1 MNKMRNQALL
11 LLLAMLSLATF
22 TTSCE
27 SEDEPETSIEVGETV
42 KDFVKVTQY
51 EDSKTFQTDVD
62 ELVTYALAQRAFRW
76 GYIYFASKGL
86 YDGELFATT
95 PDDWANDSYC
105 NSVAELLYDMINYFA
120 EHETEYSESIQ
131 RLEDSGVLTKTND
144 TRGIGSDVT
153 EFFLSCKKTQ
163 VMGRKSVVSVIRQ
176 LGWSTNAAK
185 MKQLYDDLPSD
196 LRRGY
201 SNYTKFWE
209 DFSAGNL
216 DARAN
221 QVFVNLYN
229 YADMDFGEKCR
240 EIGTTPGGNITVAGA
255 DLIEKGLSLVIDACP
270 ISGEIGYGKDIF
282 GAVEAANGLV
292 SKGDVKGFLKNAAGN
307 LVNYGREGYKLANKL
322 QGIDKIYWADADDLW
337 DAFGKDITTIY
348 TNDILFDQEFENAFD
363 RGEGERFVPQLV
375 RTKDANGQEI
385 TLVIMT
391 DEASG
396 QKIIGCVLDKDGN
409 IITNPRIPGQ
419 KTITVLD
426 RFTGKRLTKKVKVPA
441 DGDVDVEVDLKH
453 YERELEEIPKN
464 GDLRLQKNPLT
475 DEGYGGSYKILID
488 TNYLYYTCEKD
499 TSSWISARVGTD
511 INYLYV
517 TVTKNNTG
525 KERIGHVTV
534 AATDSKG
541 KVLKTTVL
549 TVKQQAI
556 PEEEK
561 ESITLKPSTLVFDGE
576 GGSQV
581 ITAYMPS
588 GQSEWQAVA
597 NDDCIGW
604 AKVEPYADGVDYK
617 IKVTVNPNNTGKD
630 RSGTGT
636 VSVYERKD
644 SKKASFTA
652 TFIIKQTAIQ
662 EGAFGEQII
671 GKWYNAPKSPA
682 NIDNVC
688 GFEFT
693 KDGKYTWYD
702 YWVKGTSNST
712 KLTIVKPEDAKLIT
726 GTYSV
731 SGNKIT
737 FKPSS
742 GSYSWGYNSEK
753 TFVIELSPGKD
764 VEFSAKEKF
773 SYSGKILQLK
783 KTDGNVPDTYN
794 WKYYKDLW
802 TLDKEQNTSV
812 KINEVNIVAY
822 VKTDTKKNG
831 SGAFD
836 WIESSAI
843 NVKDFNYTNKD
854 NDIVHVKGTYNGI
867 IQNQYVFDRDNTK
880 QNLTVEFDLKN
891 ASQGPYYW
899 EIANLTVENNVTF
912 NSGNSNNYK
921 STISIKVPTFKQD
934 SWYSVNMNRYNSG
947 STNISYSAKLEGKY
961 NNNSYSITESLVE
974 DKSNNIQVDIHYE
987 R

>member
-11 LLLAMLSLATF
+11 LLAMLALAIF

-27 SEDEPETSIEVGETV
+27 SEDEPEASVEVGETV

-51 EDSKTFQTDVD
+51 EDSKTFHTDVD
-62 ELVTYALAQRAFRW
+62 ELVTYALAQHAFRW
-76 GYIYFASKGL
+76 GYIYFASKGFE
-86 YDGELFATT
+86 DCEPFATT
-95 PDDWANDSYC
+95 PDDWANDPFC
-105 NSVAELLYDMINYFA
+105 NGFAEALYEMINHFM
-120 EHETEYSESIQ
+120 ENETKYSESIQ
-131 RLEDSGVLTKTND
+131 RLENSGVLTKANE
-144 TRGIGSDVT
+144 TRDVVSDIT
-153 EFFLSCKKTQ
+153 EFFLGCKNTQ

-185 MKQLYDDLPSD
+185 MKQLFDDLPSN
-196 LRRGY
+196 LRQDY
-201 SNYTKFWE
+201 SSYTKFWE
-209 DFSAGNL
+209 DFSAGDL

-255 DLIEKGLSLVIDACP
+255 DLIEKGLSVAIDVCP

-282 GAVEAANGLV
+282 GACEAVNELV
-292 SKGDVKGFLKNAAGN
+292 KKGDVKGLLKNAAGN
-307 LVNYGREGYKLANKL
+307 LINYGRDGQKLANKL
-322 QGIDKIYWADADDLW
+322 RGIDKIYWADADDLW
-337 DAFGKDITTIY
+337 NAFGKDLMNIY
-348 TNDILFDQEFENAFD
+348 TNDILFGQEFENAFD

-662 EGAFGEQII
+662 EGASYEFVNGNINVSIRFNVWGYDSFGEYDLNPNNKEITVTPK
-671 GKWYNAPKSPA
+671 GK
-682 NIDNVC
+682 
-688 GFEFT
+688 GLHFEVNL
-693 KDGKYTWYD
+693 DI
-702 YWVKGTSNST
+702 N
-712 KLTIVKPEDAKLIT
+712 ET
-726 GTYSV
+726 GY
-731 SGNKIT
+731 
-737 FKPSS
+737 
-742 GSYSWGYNSEK
+742 SEK
-753 TFVIELSPGKD
+753 IRGRFDIDDLTLLDSKKSSVTNLSWQRDVNNTGGVTWGGGWQWAQVISQTMTMRFSTNSKIPQTSFEEGGANVMWWAGLEDISSAEATCVRKTTLPDENGKIITD
-764 VEFSAKEKF
+764 VEESKDLMGDSNITIFLHF
-773 SYSGKILQLK
+773 K
-783 KTDGNVPDTYN
+783 KT
-794 WKYYKDLW
+794 
-802 TLDKEQNTSV
+802 
-812 KINEVNIVAY
+812 
-822 VKTDTKKNG
+822 
-831 SGAFD
+831 
-836 WIESSAI
+836 
-843 NVKDFNYTNKD
+843 NK
-854 NDIVHVKGTYNGI
+854 
-867 IQNQYVFDRDNTK
+867 
-880 QNLTVEFDLKN
+880 
-891 ASQGPYYW
+891 
-899 EIANLTVENNVTF
+899 
-912 NSGNSNNYK
+912 
-921 STISIKVPTFKQD
+921 
-934 SWYSVNMNRYNSG
+934 
-947 STNISYSAKLEGKY
+947 
-961 NNNSYSITESLVE
+961 
-974 DKSNNIQVDIHYE
+974 
-987 R
+987 

>member
-1 MNKMRNQALL
+1 MKRKRTIQALL
-11 LLLAMLSLATF
+11 LMLAMLAMAAF
-22 TTSCE
+22 TASCE
-27 SEDEPETSIEVGETV
+27 SEDQPESSIDVGETV
-42 KDFVKVTQY
+42 TDFVKVKQY
-51 EDSKTFQTDVD
+51 EDTKTFQTDVD

-363 RGEGERFVPQLV
+363 RGIDEHFVPQLV
-375 RTKDANGQEI
+375 RTKDVNGQEI

-426 RFTGKRLTKKVKVPA
+426 RYTGKRITKNVKVPA

-464 GDLRLQKNPLT
+464 GDLRLAYSTLT
-475 DEGYGGSYKILID
+475 DEGNGGSYKDLID
-488 TNYLYYTCEKD
+488 TNYLYYTCSTNKEDK
-499 TSSWISARVGTD
+499 WISASVGKD

-517 TVTKNNTG
+517 TVAKNDTG
-525 KERIGHVTV
+525 KERKGYVTV

-549 TVKQQAI
+549 TVKQTL
-556 PEEEK
+556 PPVYEEWVDA
-561 ESITLKPSTLVFDGE
+561 SPSSLQFDAK
-576 GGSQV
+576 GGKQEVV
-581 ITAYMPS
+581 ITHSNALNYTMPVI
-588 GQSEWQAVA
+588 G
-597 NDDCIGW
+597 DDLVGW
-604 AKVEPYADGVDYK
+604 CDLSWKETETGWNIVVDA
-617 IKVTVNPNNTGKD
+617 NPNDTGKE
-630 RSGTGT
+630 RSGTFTVYAANSKENVERAAKEGVFDKDVVQSVT
-636 VSVYERKD
+636 VLVKQLADSQAGEEVGEFVYGSVSVNLQKSVFTFTSLIGEVTNNSGGKSWLEFHSYSPL
-644 SKKASFTA
+644 SKPWDEYFKLNYHT
-652 TFIIKQTAIQ
+652 
-662 EGAFGEQII
+662 
-671 GKWYNAPKSPA
+671 PK
-682 NIDNVC
+682 
-688 GFEFT
+688 T
-693 KDGKYTWYD
+693 
-702 YWVKGTSNST
+702 
-712 KLTIVKPEDAKLIT
+712 
-726 GTYSV
+726 SV
-731 SGNKIT
+731 SGNNIT
-737 FKPSS
+737 F
-742 GSYSWGYNSEK
+742 
-753 TFVIELSPGKD
+753 ELNQNFNNVDQYTAWETATTQRQLTVNISATNPKD
-764 VEFSAKEKF
+764 VTTYRIKKIVVHYKQHNVSFDTPNDGDYNDFINTLEIETDIPYTKVNTGSGVKSYLFKIEGESATSK
-773 SYSGKILQLK
+773 SKIKWEERYEYKSRSSKGTQSEILK
-783 KTDGNVPDTYN
+783 TIVPDS
-794 WKYYKDLW
+794 KD
-802 TLDKEQNTSV
+802 
-812 KINEVNIVAY
+812 
-822 VKTDTKKNG
+822 
-831 SGAFD
+831 
-836 WIESSAI
+836 AI
-843 NVKDFNYTNKD
+843 QFYL
-854 NDIVHVKGTYNGI
+854 YP
-867 IQNQYVFDRDNTK
+867 K
-880 QNLTVEFDLKN
+880 QEP
-891 ASQGPYYW
+891 Q
-899 EIANLTVENNVTF
+899 
-912 NSGNSNNYK
+912 
-921 STISIKVPTFKQD
+921 
-934 SWYSVNMNRYNSG
+934 
-947 STNISYSAKLEGKY
+947 
-961 NNNSYSITESLVE
+961 
-974 DKSNNIQVDIHYE
+974 
-987 R
+987 